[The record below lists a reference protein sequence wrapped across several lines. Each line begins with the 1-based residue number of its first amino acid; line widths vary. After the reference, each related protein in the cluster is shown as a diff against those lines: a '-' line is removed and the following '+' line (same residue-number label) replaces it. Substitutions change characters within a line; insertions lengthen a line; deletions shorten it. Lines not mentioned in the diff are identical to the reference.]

1 MKIEPLLVRYLLQ
14 NKSVTLQHI
23 GHFELLS
30 LESLPQSPTDEKID
44 LDGTVSFHHDP
55 KATEDVGFIR
65 FIMEHSRKIFP
76 LAQSDLESYAVLA
89 KQFLNLGKPVIL
101 HGIGRLIKKQDE
113 TYVLLPAG
121 SNPMLHDHAG
131 IAPDIPDQREGLHAQ
146 KIDFSSPSKPGIK
159 QNKTWPLLILIGLM
173 GAATAFIVYYNR
185 QDSNENNL
193 PIADTMSNATLPAVS
208 VQPTADSIATSTD
221 STHWLI
227 LGTYPS
233 KQDAEKV
240 KRRLID
246 SGLASMLTMNLN
258 DSTMVEL
265 GLSIICP
272 PSDTA
277 RYRDSLQRSTGFPWH
292 WNK

>member
-14 NKSVTLQHI
+14 NKSVSLQHI

-30 LESLPQSPTDEKID
+30 IESLPPMPSDEKID
-44 LDGTVSFHHDP
+44 LDGNVRFHYDP
-55 KATEDVGFIR
+55 KASEDEGFIK
-65 FIMEHSRKIFP
+65 FIMEQSRKIYP
-76 LAQSDLESYAVLA
+76 LAQSDLESYSVLA
-89 KQFLNLGKPVIL
+89 KQFLNLGKPVIM

-131 IAPDIPDQREGLHAQ
+131 ISPDIPDQKEGLHAQ

-159 QNKTWPLLILIGLM
+159 QNKTWPLLILVGLM

-185 QDSNENNL
+185 HDPNENST
-193 PIADTMSNATLPAVS
+193 PIADTVSNTMLPAN
-208 VQPTADSIATSTD
+208 SIQSSTD
-221 STHWLI
+221 STPPLIDSSYWLI
-227 LGTYPS
+227 LGTYRT
-233 KQDAEKV
+233 KEDAEKM
-240 KRRLID
+240 KRRFAD
-246 SGLASMLTMNLN
+246 STLQSTLMLNLK

-265 GLSIICP
+265 GLKVNRL

-277 RYRDSLQRSTGFPWH
+277 RYRDSLQRATGFPWN
-292 WNK
+292 WGE